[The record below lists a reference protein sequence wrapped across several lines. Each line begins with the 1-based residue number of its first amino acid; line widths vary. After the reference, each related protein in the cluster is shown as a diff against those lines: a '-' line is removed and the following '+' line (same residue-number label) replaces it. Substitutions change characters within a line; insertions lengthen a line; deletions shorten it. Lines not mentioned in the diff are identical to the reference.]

1 MKRFQAV
8 AIGCSAGGIKAL
20 HEILPLLPAD
30 FALPVIVVCHS
41 GPSARDLLSAVISR
55 GCPLPVAE
63 AEERS
68 PALPGRVHVAPPDYH
83 LLVEDDGTFSL
94 SVDKRVNNVRP
105 AIDILLETASDTW
118 GEGLLAVLLTGANDD
133 GAAGMAAVR
142 RAGGTCI
149 VQDPE
154 GATAE
159 TMPRAAIARGGADWI
174 APLDR
179 IAFLITSLCGV
190 SAPASAH
197 LPLQDRSP

>member
-1 MKRFQAV
+1 MRRIEAV

-20 HEILPLLPAD
+20 HDILPRLPAD
-30 FALPVIVVCHS
+30 LAVPVIVVCHC
-41 GPSARDLLSAVISR
+41 GPMARDLLSAVIGQ
-55 GCPLPVAE
+55 GCALPVTE
-63 AEERS
+63 AAERS
-68 PALPGRVHVAPPDYH
+68 PALPGRVYVAPPDYH
-83 LLVEDDGTFSL
+83 LLVEDDTTFAL
-94 SVDKRVNNVRP
+94 SVDKRLNNVRP
-105 AIDILLETASDTW
+105 AIDVLLDSASDTW

-159 TMPRAAIARGGADWI
+159 AMPRAAIARGGADWI

-179 IAFLITSLCGV
+179 IAFLITSLCQ
-190 SAPASAH
+190 S
-197 LPLQDRSP
+197 SPPPPGP